1 LHELK
6 PAPCGRR
13 WQLLAIAG
21 FALILEGCIAIPI
34 PQRFGG
40 GSVQVLE
47 RKIVAQLR
55 EPNILIASD
64 LSTCEVSMDRF
75 ERTRR
80 GDRVMC
86 AWRPRD

>member
-1 LHELK
+1 
-6 PAPCGRR
+6 
-13 WQLLAIAG
+13 
-21 FALILEGCIAIPI
+21 
-34 PQRFGG
+34 
-40 GSVQVLE
+40 
-47 RKIVAQLR
+47 LR

-86 AWRPRD
+86 AWRARD